1 MQPFGHAADPAP
13 EGGAEMKEAVVLM
26 RFLRQD
32 PVGQRFGVGVL
43 VLTWLALAWTSL
55 MFAVAV
61 PLALAVSE
69 VVRRRREE
77 TAYVADDLEDLY

>member
-1 MQPFGHAADPAP
+1 MQPDVQVADPAR